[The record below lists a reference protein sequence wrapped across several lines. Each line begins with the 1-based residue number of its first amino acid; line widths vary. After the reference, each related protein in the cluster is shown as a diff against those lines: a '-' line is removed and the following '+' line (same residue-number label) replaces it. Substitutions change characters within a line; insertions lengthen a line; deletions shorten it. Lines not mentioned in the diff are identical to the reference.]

1 MRAVQAAGV
10 DVYKEVVKEG
20 VVVELHEDEPRAAAR
35 QAPER
40 VCVRARAC
48 VL

>member
-1 MRAVQAAGV
+1 MRAVRAAGV
-10 DVYKEVVKEG
+10 DVYEELVKED
-20 VVVELHEDEPRAAAR
+20 VVVELHEEEPTAR
-35 QAPER
+35 QASQR